1 MSSALRLSRVVPM
14 DLSSLFSGKVSRIE
28 SRITHMRESRE
39 SSVPLGFYCFAG
51 RARLLAAAW
60 PVGSCQEAFTMDER
74 VRTTFST
81 LL

>member
-1 MSSALRLSRVVPM
+1 MSSALRLSHFVPM

-28 SRITHMRESRE
+28 SKIIHKRESRE
-39 SSVPLGFYCFAG
+39 YSVPLGFYCFAG

-60 PVGSCQEAFTMDER
+60 PVGSCREAFTMDKC
-74 VRTTFST
+74 VCTTFFT